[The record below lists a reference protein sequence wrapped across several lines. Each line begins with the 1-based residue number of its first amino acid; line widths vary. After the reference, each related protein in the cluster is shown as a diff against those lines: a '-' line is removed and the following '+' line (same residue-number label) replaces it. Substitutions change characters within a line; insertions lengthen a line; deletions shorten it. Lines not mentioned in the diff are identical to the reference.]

1 MRRPSRRTIYV
12 VGPGLRRSAW
22 LSRLVVVAWL
32 RERLPLPQNLLDIS
46 YVTVFLSTCLS
57 ILPVAV
63 VLARQPLRSLHTLP
77 YSVALHRV
85 TGGRRVQCQAVNAA
99 HASGDASLQY
109 KGSSS

>member
-63 VLARQPLRSLHTLP
+63 VLAHQPLRSLPTFQRFLWL
-77 YSVALHRV
+77 STV
-85 TGGRRVQCQAVNAA
+85 
-99 HASGDASLQY
+99 
-109 KGSSS
+109 SSEADGCSARP

>member
-22 LSRLVVVAWL
+22 LSRLVVAWL
-32 RERLPLPQNLLDIS
+32 RERLPLPQYLLDIS
-46 YVTVFLSTCLS
+46 YVTDFPSTCLS

-63 VLARQPLRSLHTLP
+63 VLARQPLRSLPTLP
-77 YSVALHRV
+77 FSVALHRV